1 MEVHVKATTLA
12 PRGTYSDG
20 IIYLRDSNSPKN
32 YPASY
37 HEFKTIPA
45 FSGSVLLERMLV
57 QCRPKNLVRK
67 IGKIRMDELDRKIIN
82 LLERNGR
89 ASNARIARD
98 VGVSEGTVRR
108 RLKRLISER
117 IINIIA
123 LPDPRKLGY
132 NSEALIGVQ
141 VDPDKVDDV
150 ATKMAKLEYTR
161 WVTITTGTYDVFA
174 WATLQNAES
183 LGRFLR
189 DEVGGIDG
197 VRRTETF
204 VNLQVMKREFG
215 IPA

>member
-1 MEVHVKATTLA
+1 
-12 PRGTYSDG
+12 
-20 IIYLRDSNSPKN
+20 
-32 YPASY
+32 
-37 HEFKTIPA
+37 
-45 FSGSVLLERMLV
+45 
-57 QCRPKNLVRK
+57 
-67 IGKIRMDELDRKIIN
+67 MDELDRKIIN
-82 LLERNGR
+82 LLEHNGR

-108 RLKRLISER
+108 RLKRLISDQ
-117 IINIIA
+117 IINVIA

-132 NSEALIGVQ
+132 ESEALIGIQ
-141 VDPDKVDDV
+141 VDPDKIDEV
-150 ATKMAKLEYTR
+150 ATQMSMLEHSR

-174 WATLQNAES
+174 WVTLPNAEL

-189 DEVGGIDG
+189 NEVGAIDG

>member
-1 MEVHVKATTLA
+1 ML
-12 PRGTYSDG
+12 YSNV
-20 IIYLRDSNSPKN
+20 YT
-32 YPASY
+32 
-37 HEFKTIPA
+37 FK
-45 FSGSVLLERMLV
+45 
-57 QCRPKNLVRK
+57 CRPYVLVRK
-67 IGKIRMDELDRKIIN
+67 LDKARMDELDRKIIS

-108 RLKRLISER
+108 RLKRLINEQ
-117 IINIIA
+117 IINVIA

-141 VDPDKVDDV
+141 VDPDKVDEV
-150 ATKMAKLEYTR
+150 ASKMANLEHTR
-161 WVTITTGTYDVFA
+161 WVTVTTGSYDVFA
-174 WATLQNAES
+174 WATLPNAES

-189 DEVGGIDG
+189 DAVGAIDG